1 MSAISNAKLNQ
12 AYRANMQGSDVQGLL
27 SQLVEDNYMPIMMC
41 LFRWDVF
48 NSCLLVTTSSLS
60 IYVGM
65 LSALPV

>member
-27 SQLVEDNYMPIMMC
+27 SQLVEDNYMPMC